1 MHSHPHKG
9 PVIISVEGG
18 VKAISDWLEG
28 GRGLNFFIKKLG
40 GGGSAV

>member
-9 PVIISVEGG
+9 PVIIYVEVGGGGEGEKKGGGG

-28 GRGLNFFIKKLG
+28 G
-40 GGGSAV
+40 GS